1 MIEMSK
7 NPVKEPPGD
16 NLKESPGDR
25 PKELPKDSPKELSE
39 DKPKTQSTAEPAFNA
54 HEKVPANW
62 DFKMSEEGQ
71 LIATN
76 TVTGRVM
83 MTDKKSF
90 NKMIRA

>member
-7 NPVKEPPGD
+7 NPVKE
-16 NLKESPGDR
+16 SSGDR
-25 PKELPKDSPKELSE
+25 PKESPE
-39 DKPKTQSTAEPAFNA
+39 DKPKAPLTAEPAFNT

-90 NKMIRA
+90 SKMIRA